1 MNKLTKVVIFALL
14 ICTIT
19 ICAVAGC
26 TTVETPQRKPQ
37 PQTGQVEGQAYVN
50 DELKEQL
57 EKTAGTVQGV
67 EESTALVMNDQ
78 IAVAVKVTGFDRLR
92 LKAIRQD
99 LHSRVKG
106 IAPEY
111 DVHVTTDKKLF
122 AQLQKLAGEIKNAPQ
137 GNLPAQIKD
146 KFNVIIEDMNG

>member
-1 MNKLTKVVIFALL
+1 MNKLTKAATLFSMIWIIA
-14 ICTIT
+14 ICLVT
-19 ICAVAGC
+19 GC
-26 TTVETPQRKPQ
+26 VTVETPQRKPQ
-37 PQTGQVEGQAYVN
+37 PQTGQVEGQAYIN
-50 DELKEQL
+50 NELKEQV

-67 EESTALVMNDQ
+67 KESTALVMNDQ
-78 IAVAVKVTGFDRLR
+78 IAVAVKVTGFDRLH
-92 LKAIRQD
+92 LKGIRQD

-122 AQLQKLAGEIKNAPQ
+122 AQLQKLAGEIKNTPQ
-137 GNLPAQIKD
+137 GNLPAQVKD